1 MSEGAVETTNEW
13 SPLWQILVQRQ
24 QGNLVHLVTNKSAG
38 QFKGAKPGEEVQ
50 SIAQTAMAKITVGRN
65 SDNTICLDDDPLV
78 SGHHCIILKVENS
91 FYLQDGDGAGKSS
104 TNGTYL
110 NGRMMQDKAVKLNMG
125 DEIGVG
131 NYTLVLE

>member
-1 MSEGAVETTNEW
+1 
-13 SPLWQILVQRQ
+13 
-24 QGNLVHLVTNKSAG
+24 
-38 QFKGAKPGEEVQ
+38 
-50 SIAQTAMAKITVGRN
+50 MAKITVGRN
-65 SDNTICLDDDPLV
+65 SDNTIGLDDDPLV

-131 NYTLVLE
+131 NYKLVLE